1 MALCEVKLG
10 CLEAKE
16 RKSIFMLYLYNDQDC
31 VGSST
36 YLLNRWENRP
46 LSCPID
52 PIRTLVT
59 LLR

>member
-1 MALCEVKLG
+1 MALCEVKLV

-36 YLLNRWENRP
+36 YLLNRVLKRP
-46 LSCPID
+46 LIRPII
-52 PIRTLVT
+52 PLF
-59 LLR
+59 L